1 MVSSVC
7 CAALYTCC
15 RFSHQLCR
23 MLRGSPPVC
32 VCVCVFPP
40 PLPNVT
46 QFIAFS
52 LHWSTEKFDS
62 SIFFFFVPARW
73 SFQHWLHHS
82 YHQQKRFFPHC
93 NRFFFKYIYIIVLIG
108 QFTFCSINFLFSLM
122 TGLECFPSKNTVRH
136 THPVELPR
144 WVRRLSHA
152 SELPSHS
159 IYCGDYTKRKKK
171 KKWNERKTLL
181 NAICFWVTGYILT
194 PCVCDNFNSLT
205 STVKRRRRAIR
216 GKKRTKTRRNLP
228 EKEVPFTLRW
238 GQFIT
243 VPRMCHVT
251 LHINSRGRNSCPQL
265 GVKCVN
271 GWHAHLYINPKK
283 EGYYGKC
290 WDVMF

>member
-15 RFSHQLCR
+15 RFSHQLCQ

-32 VCVCVFPP
+32 VCVCLPASFAKCNTVHCVFTA
-40 PLPNVT
+40 LVHWEVRL
-46 QFIAFS
+46 FIY
-52 LHWSTEKFDS
+52 
-62 SIFFFFVPARW
+62 FFFVPARW

-82 YHQQKRFFPHC
+82 YHDQKRFFPHC
-93 NRFFFKYIYIIVLIG
+93 NSFFKKKIYIIVLIG

-171 KKWNERKTLL
+171 KNETK
-181 NAICFWVTGYILT
+181 
-194 PCVCDNFNSLT
+194 
-205 STVKRRRRAIR
+205 
-216 GKKRTKTRRNLP
+216 GKP
-228 EKEVPFTLRW
+228 
-238 GQFIT
+238 
-243 VPRMCHVT
+243 
-251 LHINSRGRNSCPQL
+251 
-265 GVKCVN
+265 
-271 GWHAHLYINPKK
+271 Y
-283 EGYYGKC
+283 
-290 WDVMF
+290 